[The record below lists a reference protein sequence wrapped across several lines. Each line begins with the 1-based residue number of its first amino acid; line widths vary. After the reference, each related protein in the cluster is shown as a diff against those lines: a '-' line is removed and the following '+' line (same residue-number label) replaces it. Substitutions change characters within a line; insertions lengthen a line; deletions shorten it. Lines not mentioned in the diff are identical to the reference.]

1 MSNLSVTLVVEFSR
15 QGYIGSGF
23 FLIGISHVP
32 SKIGHHLENKV
43 YPKMSI
49 TKNVC
54 LN

>member
-1 MSNLSVTLVVEFSR
+1 MSKLSVTLVVEFSE
-15 QGYIGSGF
+15 QGSIGSGF
-23 FLIGISHVP
+23 FLIGLSHIP

-49 TKNVC
+49 TKNVS